1 LQQES
6 GMPFA
11 QVNGQNIYYEDTGGR
26 GPAIVFS
33 HGLLMDHTMFEPQI
47 QALQGQYR
55 CISWDERGH
64 GQTADPEHCEA
75 FSYYDSADDLAALLK
90 YLGVEKAVLVGMSQG
105 GYLSLR
111 CALIHPDVVG
121 ALVLI
126 DTQAMLEDP
135 SRCRTTRRCSRPG
148 WSMGCRMTWPPSWS
162 TRFWARAGPG
172 LRSGAPNGSRPRR
185 STWGRALRRWRCA
198 MTSARAWPKS
208 RCLRW

>member
-1 LQQES
+1 
-6 GMPFA
+6 MPFA

-90 YLGVEKAVLVGMSQG
+90 YLGVEKRCWWACRKAAIC
-105 GYLSLR
+105 R
-111 CALIHPDVVG
+111 CA
-121 ALVLI
+121 
-126 DTQAMLEDP
+126 
-135 SRCRTTRRCSRPG
+135 
-148 WSMGCRMTWPPSWS
+148 
-162 TRFWARAGPG
+162 AR
-172 LRSGAPNGSRPRR
+172 
-185 STWGRALRRWRCA
+185 
-198 MTSARAWPKS
+198 
-208 RCLRW
+208 